1 MMISRKE
8 QANTMDSINFDTT
21 FGSFLADLGSDL
33 PAPGGGAVSG
43 ISGALGAA
51 LGQMVA
57 SLTRGRKKY
66 EVYSENT
73 RQCMECLAD
82 MIPLFMELSAKDASA
97 YSSYMKAAT
106 MPNGSETEIHLRA
119 TAMQNAI
126 QNSADIP
133 YKTLIACSDALQ
145 AIESLYG
152 KSNQTC
158 VGDLAAGATE
168 LSSAARIAWLN
179 VLANL
184 PYFED
189 HDAAK
194 KLYSDAYDTYQSV
207 ITRASALFTAIEH
220 DLAMKL

>member
-1 MMISRKE
+1 
-8 QANTMDSINFDTT
+8 MDPINFHTT
-21 FGSFLADLGSDL
+21 FGSFLSDLGSDL

-66 EVYSENT
+66 EAYSDNT
-73 RQCMECLAD
+73 KQCMERLTD
-82 MIPLFMELSAKDASA
+82 MIPLFMELSAEDASA
-97 YSSYMKAAT
+97 YSGYMKAAA
-106 MPNGSETEIHLRA
+106 MPKETENEIASR
-119 TAMQNAI
+119 TEAMQNAI
-126 QNSADIP
+126 RNSADIP
-133 YKTLIACSDALQ
+133 YKTLIACSDTLQ

-152 KSNQTC
+152 KSNRTC
-158 VGDLAAGATE
+158 VGDLAAGAME

-184 PYFED
+184 PYFGD

-194 KLYSDAYDTYQSV
+194 RLYSEAYDIYQSV
-207 ITRASALFTAIEH
+207 IKRASELYAAIEH